1 MDDSFGFIIIRHVAS
16 EGTNTLWK
24 EAYKSI
30 RNFYQE
36 PILIVDDNSNQ
47 EIINNDKDKLVLKNA
62 KIVNGEFPKRGELL
76 AYYYFY
82 KLRPFKKAV
91 IIHDSV
97 FINRYINFAKLG
109 NFQKLW
115 TFKHDWNT
123 PENEIEIIKQ
133 LHNSKQLAKVYSN
146 KNEWNGC
153 FGMMTVI
160 SLDTIDNLQ
169 EKHDFPCGLV
179 NVITNR
185 EQRMALE
192 RIIGLLQ
199 SIYGEKNSLFGD
211 IHTFIQLNYKLY
223 GYDGW
228 SSYFLPQY
236 LSKEYLSTIPIIKV
250 WSAR

>member
-1 MDDSFGFIIIRHVAS
+1 MEYS
-16 EGTNTLWK
+16 
-24 EAYKSI
+24 
-30 RNFYQE
+30 
-36 PILIVDDNSNQ
+36 
-47 EIINNDKDKLVLKNA
+47 
-62 KIVNGEFPKRGELL
+62 
-76 AYYYFY
+76 
-82 KLRPFKKAV
+82 
-91 IIHDSV
+91 
-97 FINRYINFAKLG
+97 
-109 NFQKLW
+109 
-115 TFKHDWNT
+115 
-123 PENEIEIIKQ
+123 ENEIEIIKQ

-169 EKHDFPCGLV
+169 EKHHFPCGLV

-199 SIYGEKNSLFGD
+199 SIYGDKNSLFGD